1 MKVIND
7 VSIDEKNGISS
18 ELECLWAA
26 RHLAL
31 YTMPISSIAVH
42 ISSIAPRDLSVDPT
56 RLPQA
61 GVNRADVR
69 VYGDME
75 PKSLGEVLACDMRG
89 VCAWPCP
96 ERQPEQLDIG

>member
-26 RHLAL
+26 RRLAL

-56 RLPQA
+56 RLPQV
-61 GVNRADVR
+61 GVNRALLEF
-69 VYGDME
+69 ME
-75 PKSLGEVLACDMRG
+75 TWNPQ
-89 VCAWPCP
+89 AWVKCS
-96 ERQPEQLDIG
+96 RAI

>member
-7 VSIDEKNGISS
+7 VFEKNGISS
-18 ELECLWAA
+18 ELKCLWAA

-56 RLPQA
+56 RLPQV
-61 GVNRADVR
+61 GVNRALLEF
-69 VYGDME
+69 ME
-75 PKSLGEVLACDMRG
+75 TWNPQ
-89 VCAWPCP
+89 AWVKCS
-96 ERQPEQLDIG
+96 RAI

>member
-18 ELECLWAA
+18 ELECLRAA

-31 YTMPISSIAVH
+31 YTIPISSIAVH

-56 RLPQA
+56 RLPQV
-61 GVNRADVR
+61 GVNRALLEF
-69 VYGDME
+69 ME
-75 PKSLGEVLACDMRG
+75 TWNPQ
-89 VCAWPCP
+89 AWVKCS
-96 ERQPEQLDIG
+96 RAI

>member
-1 MKVIND
+1 
-7 VSIDEKNGISS
+7 
-18 ELECLWAA
+18 
-26 RHLAL
+26 
-31 YTMPISSIAVH
+31 MPISSIAVH

-75 PKSLGEVLACDMRG
+75 PTSLVKRSRA
-89 VCAWPCP
+89 
-96 ERQPEQLDIG
+96 I